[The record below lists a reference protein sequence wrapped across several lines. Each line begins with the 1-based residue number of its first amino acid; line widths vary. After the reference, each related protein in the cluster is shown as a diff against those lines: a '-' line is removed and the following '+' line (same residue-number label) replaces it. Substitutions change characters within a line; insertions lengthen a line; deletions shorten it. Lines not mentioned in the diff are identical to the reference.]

1 MQSEVTDKGNV
12 VVSWTGGKDGCYA
25 CYKVMSEG
33 YLVTHLLN
41 FRNMLKTGSR
51 EVNSGVIQAQSEAM
65 GIPLLQ
71 KDFYS
76 YEMEFKKAVS
86 ELRDGEE
93 RVDGAVF
100 GHIATHD
107 KLVERI

>member
-1 MQSEVTDKGNV
+1 MQSEVTDKRNV

-25 CYKVMSEG
+25 CYKAMSEG

-41 FRNMLKTGSR
+41 FRNMKKTGSH
-51 EVNSGVIQAQSEAM
+51 EVNPRIIQAQSEAM

-71 KDFYS
+71 RDFYS

-86 ELRDGEE
+86 DLRAQGEKI
-93 RVDGAVF
+93 DGAVF
-100 GHIATHD
+100 GHIAD
-107 KLVERI
+107 A